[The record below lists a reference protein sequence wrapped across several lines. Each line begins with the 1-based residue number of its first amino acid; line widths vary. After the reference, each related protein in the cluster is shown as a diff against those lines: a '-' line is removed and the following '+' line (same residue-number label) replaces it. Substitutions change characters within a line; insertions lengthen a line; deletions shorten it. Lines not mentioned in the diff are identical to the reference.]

1 MADTVKEVL
10 MDVPQEGGARAS
22 RKRRAG
28 RGARKTRVAEG
39 DDTIVTK
46 DGTQDVAHAA
56 PAAPA
61 VSTDAKPAP
70 KVILAPA
77 KKKPAKVMLVPKG
90 KTTVRTVPRK
100 TFRAKRVKV
109 VIDNTAKTQKH
120 RKAVLEKVDA
130 MSEDQI
136 RAAAV
141 QTRLSR
147 REAVGN
153 APIGLLRQM
162 LKDYQTMRGMLL

>member
-1 MADTVKEVL
+1 MSDSNVKEVL
-10 MDVPQEGGARAS
+10 MDVPQEGGSS
-22 RKRRAG
+22 RKRRAT
-28 RGARKTRVAEG
+28 RKGTLVMKG
-39 DDTIVTK
+39 DDPATPLPVP
-46 DGTQDVAHAA
+46 VPVPVPVPA
-56 PAAPA
+56 PAA
-61 VSTDAKPAP
+61 KPTV
-70 KVILAPA
+70 VIAPA
-77 KKKPAKVMLVPKG
+77 KKKPMKVMLVPKG
-90 KTTVRTVPRK
+90 KAIVRTVPRK

-120 RKAVLEKVDA
+120 RKTVLEKVDA
-130 MSEDQI
+130 MTEDQV